1 MRELVLIDR
10 HPPHSGR
17 RIARNTTINLIGFAL
32 PLFAAL
38 FAIPTILSE
47 LGPDRFG
54 LLALAWAAVGYMG
67 MFDLGFSQSLTRNLA
82 QALGNRDNENVAS
95 LIGSGLLV
103 LVILSAVGA
112 IVTFTLLPYAV
123 DAFVTIPSGLRQD
136 ANHSFM
142 LLALIVPTAIIS
154 GGLTGILE
162 ARHRF
167 DLSNAV
173 SVPLGVFNFLA
184 PLFALQFSKT
194 LFAVIVALS
203 ITRIIAMVALGILV
217 SRVALSVRA
226 MTYSWED
233 MVRLAKFGGWV
244 TVSRIIVPLTGYF
257 DRFAI
262 ATLVSL
268 KALSVYAPPV
278 EIATRFLMVPSAMA
292 KVLLP
297 AISSRSLDNDLTA
310 ARLLNKG
317 IKFSLLAMFPLA
329 LLVVLFAEEGLRW
342 WLSSELATGGTRV
355 LQLMMISVFINS
367 LGYPAAMFLLGIYR
381 PDYSAKIQLIGMP
394 LYILAVMWNV
404 MPNFR
409 NCRRRR
415 EHGPCVRR

>member
-1 MRELVLIDR
+1 
-10 HPPHSGR
+10 
-17 RIARNTTINLIGFAL
+17 
-32 PLFAAL
+32 
-38 FAIPTILSE
+38 
-47 LGPDRFG
+47 
-54 LLALAWAAVGYMG
+54 
-67 MFDLGFSQSLTRNLA
+67 
-82 QALGNRDNENVAS
+82 
-95 LIGSGLLV
+95 
-103 LVILSAVGA
+103 
-112 IVTFTLLPYAV
+112 
-123 DAFVTIPSGLRQD
+123 
-136 ANHSFM
+136 
-142 LLALIVPTAIIS
+142 
-154 GGLTGILE
+154 
-162 ARHRF
+162 
-167 DLSNAV
+167 
-173 SVPLGVFNFLA
+173 
-184 PLFALQFSKT
+184 
-194 LFAVIVALS
+194 
-203 ITRIIAMVALGILV
+203 MVALGILV

-297 AISSRSLDNDLTA
+297 AISSRSLDNDLTG

-342 WLSSELATGGTRV
+342 WLSSELALQGKGV

-367 LGYPAAMFLLGIYR
+367 IGYPAAMLLLGFDR

-394 LYILAVMWNV
+394 LYVLAVWNIVPAFGIVGAAATWTLRTALDTAAHLWLARNVLKRHDDEFVRLIAASTLGVGVLFAAMLIQSHQVGV
-404 MPNFR
+404 MLIATSMLGVVSWLLILDSHEKEWLRSVVFDFGLKR
-409 NCRRRR
+409 YK
-415 EHGPCVRR
+415 